1 MAKNSISSYLHIGEN
16 MKRER
21 KAAGYTQR
29 EFAQLLGIPVST
41 YSNYENG
48 NRDPGPE
55 TLKKIAAALG
65 IPLDRLLSVSDQV
78 ADLAKEENRGLLEQV
93 AEELGI
99 PASHILSAIRNKEN
113 YAVYPILDKVAV
125 IVRKSTMRDTVSAI
139 SKLIGPEEEQDRFI
153 SDLVSL
159 VWDTLF
165 RDIEDDVANL
175 LVLSLQMLNA
185 DGQRKALAY
194 VQDLT
199 KIPEYQKPREE
210 QEKENQKAEQE
221 APNDETH
228 EHR

>member
-29 EFAQLLGIPVST
+29 EFAQLLGMPVST

-99 PASHILSAIRNKEN
+99 PASHILSAIRNKEK

>member
-1 MAKNSISSYLHIGEN
+1 M
-16 MKRER
+16 
-21 KAAGYTQR
+21 
-29 EFAQLLGIPVST
+29 
-41 YSNYENG
+41 
-48 NRDPGPE
+48 
-55 TLKKIAAALG
+55 
-65 IPLDRLLSVSDQV
+65 
-78 ADLAKEENRGLLEQV
+78 
-93 AEELGI
+93 
-99 PASHILSAIRNKEN
+99 
-113 YAVYPILDKVAV
+113 YPILDKVAV

-165 RDIEDDVANL
+165 RNIEDDVANL

-228 EHR
+228 QHR

>member
-1 MAKNSISSYLHIGEN
+1 MAKNSISGYLHIGEN

-93 AEELGI
+93 AEELAI

-113 YAVYPILDKVAV
+113 YAVYPILDKVAE

-165 RDIEDDVANL
+165 RNIEDDVANL

-221 APNDETH
+221 APNGETH

>member
-1 MAKNSISSYLHIGEN
+1 MAKNSLSSYLHIGKN

-29 EFAQLLGIPVST
+29 EFAQLLGMPVST

-93 AEELGI
+93 AEELEI

-113 YAVYPILDKVAV
+113 YAVYPILDKVAE

-228 EHR
+228 